1 MDRLGPVDDDAPSE
15 GTELSEVGD
24 AYDKALIEACS
35 IATNEAYASTSQ
47 SEKRQWEQDLIESG
61 FMQQQGEGPT
71 ALAPKL
77 NMHYFWELDNRI
89 DRAFNGLPEWHVDPG
104 VAVGGG
110 MPDHRIHLFDWND
123 VKSSSRIDFF
133 RGVPADD
140 KQNICWVEIL
150 TLLPKLEKRFKKSH
164 GLESETSLGGVVETV
179 VGLAFA
185 VETDYVHLETSQ
197 LVWHND
203 DDKRLWQNVWDML
216 RHIPRIVPK
225 AGMFYESEKTGRK
238 ASVAKRAK
246 LVADPV
252 EPTAPASGQPASSA
266 SGQSLGPKPPS
277 HPPPAHLA
285 VPQASSASGQDDERR
300 VADLER
306 IRANDAITMELA
318 LEEQERQHKAATD
331 AREVAFA
338 EEMSREFAKLH
349 EEMATEKAKS
359 AQIAIDNARCERQF
373 HERKLQAAQ
382 DALKASELKML
393 ESKVNLGR
401 DIFDMCHK
409 NDFGGAIAM
418 MQGENCDIEFV
429 SDGGRTILMTAARV
443 ANVPCVQE
451 IMKRWPEAVNKKTHK
466 HNSAG
471 GYSTLHYLAD
481 AEKKMYGLDRD
492 ARPGTDNYDNA
503 REAVTETIEAVFEK
517 TSDEVIM
524 SRTVHGATV
533 LHCAAGRNNIL
544 FMGAILPRLRDRLGL
559 NELHTFLQTPNK
571 ADLPKSCADM
581 SWYSTKMRTLLCH
594 YGAQPLQ
601 PKPAG
606 LGSNGAVLRDG
617 TKSGNANG
625 RTRRANEQRRRS
637 PSPSSQ
643 RSSRW
648 QDGSWPYTSGQYAS
662 SWQANTRWS
671 S

>member
-1 MDRLGPVDDDAPSE
+1 M
-15 GTELSEVGD
+15 
-24 AYDKALIEACS
+24 
-35 IATNEAYASTSQ
+35 
-47 SEKRQWEQDLIESG
+47 
-61 FMQQQGEGPT
+61 
-71 ALAPKL
+71 
-77 NMHYFWELDNRI
+77 
-89 DRAFNGLPEWHVDPG
+89 
-104 VAVGGG
+104 
-110 MPDHRIHLFDWND
+110 
-123 VKSSSRIDFF
+123 
-133 RGVPADD
+133 VP
-140 KQNICWVEIL
+140 
-150 TLLPKLEKRFKKSH
+150 P
-164 GLESETSLGGVVETV
+164 
-179 VGLAFA
+179 
-185 VETDYVHLETSQ
+185 
-197 LVWHND
+197 
-203 DDKRLWQNVWDML
+203 
-216 RHIPRIVPK
+216 
-225 AGMFYESEKTGRK
+225 
-238 ASVAKRAK
+238 
-246 LVADPV
+246 
-252 EPTAPASGQPASSA
+252 
-266 SGQSLGPKPPS
+266 
-277 HPPPAHLA
+277 
-285 VPQASSASGQDDERR
+285 ASSASGQDDERG
-300 VADLER
+300 VADFQR
-306 IRANDAITMELA
+306 IRADDAITMELA

-331 AREVAFA
+331 AREVAFK

-393 ESKVNLGR
+393 ESKVNVGR
-401 DIFDMCHK
+401 DIFDMCH
-409 NDFGGAIAM
+409 NDDFGGAIAM
-418 MQGENCDIEFV
+418 MQGENCDIKFV
-429 SDGGRTILMTAARV
+429 SDGGKTILMAAARA

-492 ARPGTDNYDNA
+492 ARPGNDNYDNA

-559 NELHTFLQTPNK
+559 NELHTLLQTPNSDGR
-571 ADLPKSCADM
+571 ACYDM
-581 SWYSTKMRTLLCH
+581 SWYSDKMRTLLGS
-594 YGAQPLQ
+594 YGARPLQ
-601 PKPAG
+601 AKPAN

-617 TKSGNANG
+617 TRSGNANG

-637 PSPSSQ
+637 PSPSSR

-648 QDGSWPYTSGQYAS
+648 QDGSWPYTSEQYAS